1 MTMEV
6 QECIT
11 QVIVMQVLLTTP
23 LHSMQTSVYQ
33 PLKKCDNVL
42 LTKEPS

>member
-1 MTMEV
+1 MTTER
-6 QECIT
+6 QACIT
-11 QVIVMQVLLTTP
+11 QVIVMQVSLTAP

-33 PLKKCDNVL
+33 QLQTCDSVL